1 MIFNTRRELFKL
13 GYKRLVAEIDLDA
26 LDFNIKSIIK
36 KVGQKAKIIGTIKA
50 DGYGHGA
57 WEVAKVLMAN
67 GVDMFSVA
75 MLDEAVNLRN
85 DGLDK
90 PILILGTTP
99 PEYYSDIVKYDITQQ
114 VSSLSQAEGLNKT
127 AENLGKKVSVHIALD
142 TGMGR
147 IGFAPCE
154 KSIDDIIKISSMKN
168 LEITG
173 LFTHFS
179 TSDEKDKTYTL
190 EQKKKYMWTVTHLE
204 EKGVHIPFKHIAN
217 SAAIMDFNDLMFDA
231 VRPGIILYGLYPSKD
246 VIKKNLPLKPVMSLK
261 ARINYIKTVDKDTS
275 ISYGRTY
282 RTEGKK
288 TIATIPAGYADGYS
302 RLLSNKGHI
311 LISGKRAPIIGRIC
325 MDQFM
330 ADISGI
336 EADEWDEAVLMGRQG
351 NEEITADEIADAIG
365 TINYEVVCMI
375 NKRVPRV
382 YIKGGK
388 VVKVIN
394 LLV

>member
-1 MIFNTRRELFKL
+1 M

-36 KVGQKAKIIGTIKA
+36 KVGGKAKIIGTIKA

-57 WEVAKVLMAN
+57 WEVAKVLMEN

-75 MLDEAVNLRN
+75 MLDEAINLRN

-99 PEYYSDIVKYDITQQ
+99 PEYYDNIVKYNITQQ
-114 VSSLSQAEGLNKT
+114 VSSLAQAEGLNVA
-127 AENLGKKVSVHIALD
+127 AEKLGKKASVHIALD

-147 IGFAPCE
+147 IGFVPCD
-154 KSIDDIIKISSMKN
+154 KAVDDVVKISNMKN
-168 LEITG
+168 IEITG
-173 LFTHFS
+173 MFTHFS

-190 EQKKKYMWTVTHLE
+190 EQKEKYIWMVKHLE
-204 EKGVHIPFKHIAN
+204 EKGVHITLKHIAN
-217 SAAIMDFNDLMFDA
+217 SAAIMDFDDLMFDA
-231 VRPGIILYGLYPSKD
+231 VRPGIILYGLYPSND

-261 ARINYIKTVDKDTS
+261 SRITYIKQVDKDTS

-282 RTEGKK
+282 RTDCRK
-288 TIATIPAGYADGYS
+288 TIATIPAGYADGYN
-302 RLLSNKGHI
+302 RLLSNKGRI
-311 LISGKRAPIIGRIC
+311 IVNGKSAPIVGRVC

-336 EADEWDEAVLMGRQG
+336 KADEWDEAVLMGRQG
-351 NEEITADEIADAIG
+351 DEEITADEIADTIG

-388 VVKVIN
+388 IVKGIN